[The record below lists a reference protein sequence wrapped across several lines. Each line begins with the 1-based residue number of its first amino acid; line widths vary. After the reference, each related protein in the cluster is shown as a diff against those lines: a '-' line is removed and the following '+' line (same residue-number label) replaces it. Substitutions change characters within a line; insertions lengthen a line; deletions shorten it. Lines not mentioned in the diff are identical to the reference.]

1 MNLMET
7 YNDLP
12 SEKQTRVKRGVIIG
26 VFIVVAMV
34 IYYGTG
40 RDEKPPVVQ
49 EQEKDIRLSE
59 GLLEDDITVKVDSKL
74 GETQQLVGDQ
84 AKRITELETQN
95 ASVLEQLK
103 KVNELLET
111 GNVTPSRA
119 TGSQGGGNPSPD
131 GITFP
136 PSPNTSPGNQAEFQL
151 EMTMVGGI
159 GHAVGVAK
167 DVVDEKKQTTIRL
180 PPGFMEGTLLTGIEA
195 DALSDAAGEPEPIMI
210 RIDSPT
216 VLPNSLKADLK
227 GCFVI
232 ASAHGKINRERV
244 EARLVS
250 LHCIRKNGFSAV
262 EADLKGYVAD
272 QDGKKGMAG
281 IVISKAGP
289 LILRSSVAGAIVGA
303 GDAISQGSSTTT
315 VTGAGAVQTYDSDQI
330 GKSAFGGAISRGSE
344 ELNKIFV
351 EYIKQTTPII
361 EVGTNKLIT
370 VCITEPVTLKIV
382 EHDQSVD
389 I

>member
-1 MNLMET
+1 MKLMEK

-12 SEKQTRVKRGVIIG
+12 SEQQTRVKRGVVIATF
-26 VFIVVAMV
+26 FIVAMV

-40 RDEKPPVVQ
+40 RDEKAPIVQ

-84 AKRITELETQN
+84 AKRITELEAQN
-95 ASVLEQLK
+95 AVVLEQLK

-111 GNVTPSRA
+111 GTA
-119 TGSQGGGNPSPD
+119 INPSSTKPGQPAGQD
-131 GITFP
+131 GIRFP
-136 PSPNTSPGNQAEFQL
+136 PSPNTTPGGQSDFQL
-151 EMTMVGGI
+151 EVTMVGGI
-159 GHAVGVAK
+159 GHAIGVSK
-167 DVVDEKKQTTIRL
+167 DVVEEKKQKTIRL

-216 VLPNSLKADLK
+216 VLPNSLRADLK

-250 LHCIRKNGFSAV
+250 LHCTRKNGFSAV
-262 EADLKGYVAD
+262 EAELKGYVAD

-315 VTGAGAVQTYDSDQI
+315 VTGAGAVSTYDGDQI
-330 GKSAFGGAISRGSE
+330 AKSAFGGAVSNGSE
-344 ELNKIFV
+344 QLNKIFV

-382 EHDQSVD
+382 EQDHVMD

>member
-1 MNLMET
+1 MKLMEK

-12 SEKQTRVKRGVIIG
+12 SEQQTRTKRAVVIV
-26 VFIVVAMV
+26 VFITLAML

-40 RDEKPPVVQ
+40 RDEKAPVVQ

-59 GLLEDDITVKVDSKL
+59 GLLEDDITVKVDNKL
-74 GETQQLVGDQ
+74 GETQRLVGDQ
-84 AKRITELETQN
+84 AKRITELEAQN
-95 ASVLEQLK
+95 AAVLEQLK
-103 KVNELLET
+103 KVNELLEA
-111 GNVTPSRA
+111 GEVIPPA
-119 TGSQGGGNPSPD
+119 TKARQGPANPHSD
-131 GITFP
+131 SITFP
-136 PSPNTSPGNQAEFQL
+136 PSPNTTTGGPSEFQI
-151 EMTMVGGI
+151 EVTMVGGI

-195 DALSDAAGEPEPIMI
+195 DALSDASGEPEPIMI

-262 EADLKGYVAD
+262 EAELKGYVAD

-315 VTGAGAVQTYDSDQI
+315 VTGAGAVQTYDTDQI
-330 GKSAFGGAISRGSE
+330 GKSAFGGGISRGSE

-361 EVGTNKLIT
+361 EVGTNKIIT

-382 EHDQSVD
+382 EHDQAVD

>member
-1 MNLMET
+1 MNFIEK

-12 SEKQTRVKRGVIIG
+12 SEQQTRAKRAMIIG
-26 VFIVVAMV
+26 AFITIALA

-40 RDEKPPVVQ
+40 RDEKAPVVQ
-49 EQEKDIRLSE
+49 SQEKDIRLSE
-59 GLLEDDITVKVDSKL
+59 GLLEDDITVKVDNKL
-74 GETQQLVGDQ
+74 GETQRLVGDQ
-84 AKRITELETQN
+84 AKRISELEAQN

-111 GNVTPSRA
+111 ADSAPPRISGT
-119 TGSQGGGNPSPD
+119 QGAANLRSD

-136 PSPNTSPGNQAEFQL
+136 PAPNTTFGSQSEFQI
-151 EMTMVGGI
+151 EVTMVGGI
-159 GHAVGVAK
+159 GHVVGAAK
-167 DVVDEKKQTTIRL
+167 EVVKEKKQTTIRL

-195 DALSDAAGEPEPIMI
+195 DALSDASGEPEPIMI

-303 GDAISQGSSTTT
+303 GDAIAQGSSTTT
-315 VTGAGAVQTYDSDQI
+315 VTGSGAIKTFDSDQI

-351 EYIKQTTPII
+351 EYIQQTTPII
-361 EVGTNKLIT
+361 EVGTNKQIT

-382 EHDQSVD
+382 DQEQTID

>member
-1 MNLMET
+1 MKLMER
-7 YNDLP
+7 YHDLP
-12 SEKQTRVKRGVIIG
+12 SEQQTRYKRAFII
-26 VFIVVAMV
+26 VAFLLISMV

-40 RDEKPPVVQ
+40 RDELEPVII

-59 GLLEDDITVKVDSKL
+59 GLLEDDITVKVDTKL
-74 GETQQLVGDQ
+74 GETQKLVGEQ
-84 AKRITELETQN
+84 SKRISELEGKYNEAITQ
-95 ASVLEQLK
+95 LQ
-103 KVNELLET
+103 KVTELLET
-111 GNVTPSRA
+111 APSSPVNGNTNVNHQT
-119 TGSQGGGNPSPD
+119 SQ
-131 GITFP
+131 IQFP
-136 PSPNTSPGNQAEFQL
+136 PSPNASQGSSTDFKV
-151 EMTMVGGI
+151 EMSMVGGI

-167 DVVDEKKQTTIRL
+167 DVIDEKKQQIIRL

-195 DALSDAAGEPEPIMI
+195 DALTDGAGEPEPIMI

-250 LHCIRKNGFSAV
+250 LHCVRKNGFSAV
-262 EADLKGYVAD
+262 EAELKGYVAD

-281 IVISKAGP
+281 IVVSKAGP

-315 VTGAGAVQTYDSDQI
+315 ITGAGALQTYDGDQI
-330 GKSAFGGAISRGSE
+330 GKSAFGGGISRGSE

-361 EVGTNKLIT
+361 EVGTQKLIT
-370 VCITEPVTLKIV
+370 VCITEPVSLKII
-382 EHDQSVD
+382 ETDQFAGL
-389 I
+389 

>member
-1 MNLMET
+1 MEK
-7 YNDLP
+7 YYDLP
-12 SEKQTRVKRGVIIG
+12 SEQQTRIKRGVVIATFII
-26 VFIVVAMV
+26 IAMV

-40 RDEKPPVVQ
+40 RDEQSPIVQ

-59 GLLEDDITVKVDSKL
+59 GLLEDDITVKVDSKI
-74 GETQQLVGDQ
+74 GETQQLIGDQ
-84 AKRITELETQN
+84 AKRITDLETQN
-95 ASVLEQLK
+95 AVFLEQLK
-103 KVNELLET
+103 HVNELLET
-111 GNVTPSRA
+111 GTAIHPAPKQSSQS
-119 TGSQGGGNPSPD
+119 TGQD

-136 PSPNTSPGNQAEFQL
+136 LSPNTTANGQNDFQL
-151 EMTMVGGI
+151 EVTMVGGI
-159 GHAVGVAK
+159 GHAIGASK
-167 DVVDEKKQTTIRL
+167 DVVDEKKQKTIRL

-216 VLPNSLKADLK
+216 VLPNSLRADLK

-250 LHCIRKNGFSAV
+250 LHCTRKNGFSAV
-262 EADLKGYVAD
+262 EAELKGYVAD

-315 VTGAGAVQTYDSDQI
+315 VTGSGAVSTYDGDQI
-330 GKSAFGGAISRGSE
+330 AKSAFGGAVSNGSE
-344 ELNKIFV
+344 QLNDIFV

-382 EHDQSVD
+382 EQDEVMD